1 MVKTRG
7 KVQRMSRYL
16 SRGGNEHAARDEV
29 RLRLVPIG
37 CETQPT
43 AVGKDHAGALPDQ
56 LHLVQR
62 GGPEA
67 LVRNAERADPNDPCR
82 LGPRLCG
89 GDGRVPRAV
98 RAAT

>member
-43 AVGKDHAGALPDQ
+43 AVGKDHVGALPDQ

-62 GGPEA
+62 GVPGA
-67 LVRNAERADPNDPCR
+67 LVRNAERVGPNDPCW
-82 LGPRLCG
+82 LAPGLSG
-89 GDGRVPRAV
+89 GEGSVPRGV
-98 RAAT
+98 WGV